1 MNRKPVF
8 YKKFSSND
16 INFLMQLVDRND
28 VIKNWNTLK
37 HEYDLQNK
45 LYFQYVYNI
54 ATSFL
59 FETQE
64 SLLFKKLLQRN
75 YTGYL

>member
-1 MNRKPVF
+1 
-8 YKKFSSND
+8 
-16 INFLMQLVDRND
+16 MQLVDRNG

-45 LYFQYVYNI
+45 LYFQYVYNN
-54 ATSFL
+54 AASFS

-64 SLLFKKLLQRN
+64 SLLFKKQLQRN